1 MLLIKV
7 FLKLSECEGI
17 SFLVGAILRA
27 ILLQTLISEMHLLI
41 FVLNVVLLATCAQ
54 VAFLVVVNM
63 KFLSQETPHTNVKL
77 TVFVEKRF
85 LYVFLDHPITFFE
98 RKDVIGNLFS
108 VLEDLNAT
116 TLVKSRWFNHPHV
129 L

>member
-7 FLKLSECEGI
+7 FLKLSECDGI

-108 VLEDLNAT
+108 V
-116 TLVKSRWFNHPHV
+116 R
-129 L
+129 